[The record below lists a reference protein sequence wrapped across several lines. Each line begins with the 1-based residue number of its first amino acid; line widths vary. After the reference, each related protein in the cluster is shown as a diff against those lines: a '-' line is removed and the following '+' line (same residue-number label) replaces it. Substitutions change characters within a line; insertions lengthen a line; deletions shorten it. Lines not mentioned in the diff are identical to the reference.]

1 MTSADPARTPLM
13 DVHAHFLTDHYVQAA
28 KDAGH
33 LPGPDGG
40 PGWPTWSAAQH
51 LELMDQW
58 GIATSILSI
67 TSPGVWF
74 GDSAGASALARHVND
89 AAAEVRR
96 SHPGRFGHFASLPIP
111 DVDAALKELEYALD
125 QLGSDGVTT
134 ETNTG
139 GIYLGDPRYQP
150 LLAELDRRRTPVFV
164 HPTSP
169 PNYQAVS
176 LGRPRAMLE
185 FIFDT
190 TRTVSDLVFNGCL
203 QRYPNIPW
211 IVTHGG
217 GALPLLTQR
226 MELFG
231 SVVPVV
237 AIDITGTAG
246 PAVPI
251 SEQVGHLW
259 FDMAG
264 TPFPYQIPALTAA
277 FGSERLLYGSD
288 YCFTPAA
295 GTTAQV
301 RSIDA
306 APQPDGDTWR
316 ALTSRNAQR
325 LFPRLN
331 ELTPKPR
338 ATSMNQEAEERGRA
352 RSAH

>member
-1 MTSADPARTPLM
+1 MTSADPARTPLV
-13 DVHAHFLTDHYVQAA
+13 DVHAHFLTDHYLQAA

-33 LPGPDGG
+33 LHPDGG
-40 PGWPTWSAAQH
+40 PAWPAWSAGQH

-58 GIATSILSI
+58 GIAISMLSI
-67 TSPGVWF
+67 SSPGVWF
-74 GDSAGASALARHVND
+74 GDPTAAGTLARHVND
-89 AAAEVRR
+89 AGAEVRR
-96 SHPGRFGHFASLPIP
+96 THPGRFGHFASLPLP
-111 DVDAALKELEYALD
+111 DIDAALKELEYAID

-134 ETNTG
+134 ETNIDG
-139 GIYLGDPRYQP
+139 VYLGDPRYQP

-190 TRTVSDLVFNGCL
+190 TRTVSDLVFTGCL
-203 QRYPNIPW
+203 QRHPNIGW
-211 IVTHGG
+211 IFTHGG
-217 GALPLLTQR
+217 GDLPLLAQR
-226 MELFG
+226 MELFRG
-231 SVVPVV
+231 VV
-237 AIDITGTAG
+237 AGDSATGVTD
-246 PAVPI
+246 PVLPVP
-251 SEQVGHLW
+251 EQIGRQR

-288 YCFTPAA
+288 YCWTPAP

-301 RSIDA
+301 NSIDA

-316 ALTSRNAQR
+316 ALTTRNAQR

-331 ELTPKPR
+331 EI
-338 ATSMNQEAEERGRA
+338 S
-352 RSAH
+352 